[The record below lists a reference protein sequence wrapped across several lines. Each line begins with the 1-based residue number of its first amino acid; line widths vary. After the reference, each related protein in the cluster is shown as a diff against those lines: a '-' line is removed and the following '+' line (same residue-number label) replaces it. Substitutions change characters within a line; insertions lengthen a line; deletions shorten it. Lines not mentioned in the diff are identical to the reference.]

1 MELSYSRRITE
12 VEELFKEIMKEPDR
26 MFNMFRIDIN
36 RAYEKTLEQVISMEV
51 ISYLGTDSHILR
63 RRWPS

>member
-26 MFNMFRIDIN
+26 RFNMFRIDIN

-51 ISYLGTDSHILR
+51 ISYLGTGRRILR